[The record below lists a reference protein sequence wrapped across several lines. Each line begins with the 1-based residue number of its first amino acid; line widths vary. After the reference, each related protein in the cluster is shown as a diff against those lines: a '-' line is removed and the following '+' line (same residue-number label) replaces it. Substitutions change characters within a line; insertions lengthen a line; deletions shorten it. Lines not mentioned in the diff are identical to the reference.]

1 MVLNA
6 LFPVFALILTGILL
20 RRIGIVEKTFFRN
33 SDRLVY
39 YVLFPV
45 MLFWK
50 IGAASLAQGSEWHY
64 LIASLCAVTAVFF
77 LSLLFI
83 RLTRMNAYKAGTFSQ
98 SCYRFNTYIGMAVVI
113 NLFGEKGVQL
123 FAILVG
129 VLIPIINVMSVGVL
143 VWHDSSAEKV
153 SSRLAST
160 MKTLMTNPLILGCLA
175 GIGYAHYIGGFPQY
189 IDNFLRLLSS
199 TTLPL
204 ALFSIGGA
212 LSFQS
217 ARDNAILAGLGA
229 VIKLVFLP
237 LTGWFS
243 LYLFHVQG
251 ITWQVSM
258 LFFSLPASTAI
269 YVLSA
274 QLHSD
279 TELASAAIVLS
290 TLSAFFTMSVLITW
304 IT

>member
-6 LFPVFALILTGILL
+6 LFPVFALVLTGMFL
-20 RRIGIVEKTFFRN
+20 RRAKIVEQKFFSS

-50 IGAASLAQGSEWHY
+50 IGAAPLGQDGDWRYLAAALS
-64 LIASLCAVTAVFF
+64 AVTAVFCI
-77 LSLLFI
+77 SLLFI
-83 RLTRMNAYKAGTFSQ
+83 RVTGMGSYKAGAFSQ

-129 VLIPIINVMSVGVL
+129 LLIPLINVMSVGVL
-143 VWHDSSAEKV
+143 VWNDDTAKSS
-153 SSRLAST
+153 SSRPAATIRIL
-160 MKTLMTNPLILGCLA
+160 LTNPLILGCLA
-175 GIGYAHYIGGFPQY
+175 GMVYAFYIGGFPLY

-212 LSFQS
+212 LSLKGVQ
-217 ARDNAILAGLGA
+217 DNIFPAALGAMTKLVLLPLAGWC
-229 VIKLVFLP
+229 FLR
-237 LTGWFS
+237 L
-243 LYLFHVQG
+243 LHVQG
-251 ITWQVSM
+251 LSWQVCM
-258 LFFSLPASTAI
+258 LFFSLPTSTAI

-290 TLSAFFTMSVLITW
+290 TICAFFTMSAVILFI
-304 IT
+304 I